1 MGGNGM
7 EDILMLYYEINNI
20 YLELYKME
28 LSYDKD
34 NSMFIELINLL
45 NEKILEEKELFG
57 ELCSCIDD
65 EENDILCRLDEV
77 VDNPFTKR
85 IVDYMRFYNDS
96 GDYAKLYVACTRNV
110 YLIYLSFLQ
119 EYIDDREYESLRK
132 GILSYKYYNSF
143 ICHDVEYSNIV
154 NKFSIERDNY
164 INLYMVVR
172 MLKLDKEEVD
182 RIIYECLED
191 TVIESIKKVLSISDI
206 EYNDDSRRVISINTQ
221 CMLKAGLSMF
231 SEREYELFKDKM
243 FILIESLCT
252 DKNGISVEIVNNI
265 INVRKKSKS
274 RIRKLSFEPVDE

>member
-85 IVDYMRFYNDS
+85 IVDYMRFYNDN

-119 EYIDDREYESLRK
+119 EYIDNREYESLRK

-154 NKFSIERDNY
+154 NKFSIDVDNY
-164 INLYMVVR
+164 INL
-172 MLKLDKEEVD
+172 DT
-182 RIIYECLED
+182 YE
-191 TVIESIKKVLSISDI
+191 T
-206 EYNDDSRRVISINTQ
+206 
-221 CMLKAGLSMF
+221 A
-231 SEREYELFKDKM
+231 REYGDDQGIMGARVDFTTDSDYRYRTIDVKASHTAEAENGEFWSGSTD
-243 FILIESLCT
+243 ESY
-252 DKNGISVEIVNNI
+252 IQ
-265 INVRKKSKS
+265 
-274 RIRKLSFEPVDE
+274 

>member
-1 MGGNGM
+1 M

-28 LSYDKD
+28 LNYDKD
-34 NSMFIELINLL
+34 NSMFMELISLL
-45 NEKILEEKELFG
+45 NEKILEEKELFKNLN
-57 ELCSCIDD
+57 ESLDD
-65 EENDILCRLDEV
+65 DGYETLCRLDEV

-96 GDYAKLYVACTRNV
+96 GDYAKLYIACTRNV

-119 EYIDDREYESLRK
+119 EYIDKIEYESLRK

-172 MLKLDKEEVD
+172 MLRLDKNEID
-182 RIIYECLED
+182 KIIYECLED
-191 TVIESIKKVLSISDI
+191 TVITSIKKILSINDI
-206 EYNDDSRRVISINTQ
+206 EYSDDSRMVISINTQ
-221 CMLKAGLSMF
+221 CMLKAGLSLF
-231 SEREYELFKDKM
+231 SEKEYELFKDKM
-243 FILIESLCT
+243 FILIDSLCN
-252 DKNGISVEIVNNI
+252 DKNGISIDIINNI
-265 INVRKKSKS
+265 INDRCKFKS
-274 RIRKLSFEPVDE
+274 RVRKLSLEPLDE

>member
-28 LSYDKD
+28 LDYDKD
-34 NSMFIELINLL
+34 NSMFMELISLL
-45 NEKILEEKELFG
+45 NDKRVEEKELFKKLG
-57 ELCSCIDD
+57 SCIDD
-65 EENDILCRLDEV
+65 DGYDVLCRLDEV

-85 IVDYMRFYNDS
+85 IVDYMRFYNDN

-119 EYIDDREYESLRK
+119 EYIDNREYESLRK